1 MQVVVG
7 RIVEECAE
15 NSPNYKLNNI
25 PAINYNSMI
34 PTKDNDYCNNPKDD
48 NSSQESVIC
57 YLLYFNYRKL
67 INNILFPP
75 QFIF

>member
-15 NSPNYKLNNI
+15 NSPTYKLNNT

-34 PTKDNDYCNNPKDD
+34 PTKDNDYCNSPKND
-48 NSSQESVIC
+48 NSSQESVNY
-57 YLLYFNYRKL
+57 YLLYFNYRGL
-67 INNILFPP
+67 INNISFPP
-75 QFIF
+75 